1 MNLDT
6 CNRITSK
13 QLTEMLSFS
22 LETRWENPDDRLPA
36 IMVWGPPGVGKS
48 AIVKSVAESH
58 KCKFIDLRLAQ
69 MEAIDI
75 KGLPVPEE
83 DGVHWKVSSTYPR
96 DQKSRGILFLDELS
110 ACDRTIQTAAYELIL
125 DRRLGEDYHL
135 PEGWLIVAAG
145 NRIEDG
151 ASAVA
156 MSSALANR
164 FMHVELSY
172 DAKSWHDWAV
182 KNDIHG
188 AVMGLLQ
195 FKPQL
200 LADMNEDTQ
209 NLERGFPTPR
219 SWERASV
226 ILSRLEGR
234 DDAVLT
240 PFLCGL
246 LGNAVGLELLSFYHI
261 YDEMRRVVEMMLNP
275 DAEISIPKDQ
285 AKRYAF
291 CTALCKAL
299 WDNSKGTQEERM
311 NGFYRISIEM
321 PSDFAAM
328 SMLDAMNSNPNG
340 SEGNMMLVRHKKYPE
355 WLKKHGK
362 ALRGKSMNQ

>member
-6 CNRITSK
+6 CNRITAK
-13 QLTEMLSFS
+13 QLNEMISFS
-22 LETRWENPDDRLPA
+22 LETRWDNPDERLPA

-48 AIVKSVAESH
+48 AIVRSVAEAH
-58 KCKFIDLRLAQ
+58 GCGFIDLRLAQ

-75 KGLPVPEE
+75 KGLPVPEQ
-83 DGVHWKVSSTYPR
+83 DGVHWKISSTYPR

-125 DRRLGEDYHL
+125 DRRLGEDYRL
-135 PEGWLIVAAG
+135 PDGWLIVAAG

-164 FMHVELSY
+164 FLHVELAY
-172 DAKSWHDWAV
+172 DVQSWHEWAV
-182 KNDIHG
+182 KNDVHG
-188 AVMGLLQ
+188 AVVGLLQ

-200 LADMNEDTQ
+200 LADMDENKQ

-226 ILSRLEGR
+226 MLHRLEGK
-234 DDAVLT
+234 DDAILT

-246 LGNAVGLELLSFYHI
+246 LGNATGLELLSFYHI
-261 YDEMRRVVEMMLNP
+261 YDEMRRVVEMMLDP
-275 DAEISIPKDQ
+275 KAEISIPKDQ
-285 AKRYAF
+285 GKRYAF
-291 CTALCKAL
+291 CTALCKVL
-299 WDNSKGTQEERM
+299 WDKDKGTQEERL
-311 NGFYRISIEM
+311 NGFFRISIEM

-340 SEGNMMLVRHKKYPE
+340 AESNMLLVRHKKYAE

-362 ALRGKSMNQ
+362 ALRGRAS